1 MQASYPVVHY
11 WLCVPL
17 LVLTVSAISQA
28 QVTISFAATDGGGD
42 ELRIQRALAERGSL
56 EVVEKPLR
64 EVVQELSRQFQV
76 QIVVSQKKLEEASVS
91 PDTPITKKL
100 HSLPLESI
108 LRRVLA
114 DLELGFVVRDNVLLI
129 STPEDIESQLDTRVY
144 PVLDLVT
151 QLGRGSQGASSNPE
165 RDYAS
170 LIDTITCTI
179 APDTWDAL
187 GGPGSITAFDNAG
200 VLVVSQTHEIQDQI
214 GQLLQ
219 TLRRA
224 KSYQGIPSLPLPAS
238 VSRRAALPGS
248 PGSTVLPAWQVPR
261 MHSDR

>member
-1 MQASYPVVHY
+1 MQASYPVVRY
-11 WLCVPL
+11 WLYAPL
-17 LVLTVSAISQA
+17 LALAVSASSQA
-28 QVTISFAATDGGGD
+28 QVTISFAATDGPSD
-42 ELRIQRALAERGSL
+42 EQRIEQALAQRGSL
-56 EVVEKPLR
+56 DAVEKPLR
-64 EVVQELSRQFQV
+64 DVVQELSRQFQV
-76 QIVVSQKKLEEASVS
+76 QIVVSQKRLEEASVS
-91 PDTPITKKL
+91 PDTPITKTL

-114 DLELGFVVRDNVLLI
+114 DLELGFIVRDNVLLI
-129 STPEDIESQLDTRVY
+129 TTPEDIESQLDTRVF

-151 QLGRGSQGASSNPE
+151 QLGRRPQGASANAE
-165 RDYAS
+165 RDYVS

-200 VLVVSQTHEIQDQI
+200 VLVISQTDEIQVQV

-224 KSYQGIPSLPLPAS
+224 KSYQGIPSLPLPAG
-238 VSRRAALPGS
+238 VGPRAALPGS
-248 PGSTVLPAWQVPR
+248 PGSTVLPAWQLPQV
-261 MHSDR
+261 HSDR